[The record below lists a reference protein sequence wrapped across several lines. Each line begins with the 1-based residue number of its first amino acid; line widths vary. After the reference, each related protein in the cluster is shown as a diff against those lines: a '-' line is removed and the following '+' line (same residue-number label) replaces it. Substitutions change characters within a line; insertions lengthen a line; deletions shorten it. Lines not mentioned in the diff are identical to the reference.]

1 MQLEEYLNSTENKRR
16 ILVVSD
22 LSRGHDLIR
31 KHEAVTGVMVHNITC
46 MTIPQLI
53 DEVDLYIQS
62 ENGFEIQN
70 TVIDQTEAMM
80 LFRSIIFKNLKSLKF
95 FTNEKMMDLVT
106 TKEIFN
112 KANLVR
118 SNGWTGAESKS
129 GNSRV
134 SDLKLLIS
142 EYEQKLEDEKLL
154 DSIALLKTVI
164 AKMKNWVD
172 LEAEL
177 KNILSA
183 EISYLKEDMEQIS
196 GIQREFLSLIQN
208 NQDSPVELY
217 AVNPTMEMLDHC
229 GAKAEF
235 FRGYGSYNEASF
247 VANDILAKNL
257 PFGSVT
263 VLYTSQAQLAPITAA
278 LQGNGLSANIVSDYQ
293 AQNNAYISLA
303 RRILAWAKDDFSEKA
318 LEKILASS
326 VIRAEVDD
334 GTGTKINVLASQK
347 YYDHVLKAKES
358 KNSSIILGWGYNRN
372 IDFITNRIAV
382 ASTDAEKSVLK
393 LHKELIEI
401 FGANDKPYDDKNKV
415 KPSIVYKKLVQ
426 FMENNTSSSEEY
438 AIGMDAIR
446 RLAGAVNL
454 EDRSLALSE
463 IITFIDEL
471 LASISVSDTASADA
485 ISVQSVSGEWA
496 LLSRPNVYVI
506 GLSLKDMQGSTTESP
521 VLSDEE
527 MEIYLGPGYKPTIKA
542 KTDIR
547 EKNLYRTLKS
557 FDGDSIVFGFS
568 SYDTVG
574 FYESNPSSFFREAL
588 HKFKGIEIDALPE
601 FVYGNPVNAVD
612 IASPK
617 GMADKAGYDVRTTT
631 SNSSMEVLLDCPKKY
646 YYSKMLKV
654 PENTYTESD
663 YSQWLDARLKGSFFH
678 EIAEKYVNQM
688 LIKPVAESYEAT
700 ADEALINS
708 IAEKIKDEMLV
719 EMPVAFKGLATRE
732 TEKLIEAAVSYL
744 NRLHEILV
752 ASGWRALFTELRFDQ
767 ATYGVEDYEANPY
780 EFVLAGVIDRIDY
793 FADHCAKKI
802 LIRIV
807 DYKTGRKDSK
817 KKEDNLGKLLQYA
830 VYEKALMETG
840 HHTDETGVDKMLLDV
855 VKEKIATLESLWNI
869 DEWEVEFESFNYV
882 FPMENKDFEP
892 IRIEAGEIEGINLT
906 RLKCILTALQDKKTY
921 PDHLELREI
930 VKEYATK
937 YVAKDA
943 GISSLSANMDQV
955 DRSGTVTG
963 ISKNEIEYCKYCDY
977 GDACIHRKAGEI
989 K

>member
-22 LSRGHDLIR
+22 LSRGHNLIR
-31 KHEAVTGVMVHNITC
+31 KHEATTGLMVHNITC

-164 AKMKNWVD
+164 AQMKKWVD

-229 GAKAEF
+229 SAKAEF

-247 VANDILAKNL
+247 VANDILSKNL

-263 VLYTSQAQLAPITAA
+263 VLYTSQAQLAPIIAA
-278 LQGNGLSANIVSDYQ
+278 LQGNGLSANIVSDYP
-293 AQNNAYISLA
+293 AQNNAYIGLA

-326 VIRAEVDD
+326 VIRAEADD
-334 GTGTKINVLASQK
+334 GTGAKTNVLASQK
-347 YYDHVLKAKES
+347 YYDHVLKAKDS
-358 KNSSIILGWGYNRN
+358 KDKSIILGWGYNRN
-372 IDFITNRIAV
+372 VDFINQRTA
-382 ASTDAEKSVLK
+382 ASTDGEKAVLK
-393 LHKELIEI
+393 LHKELVEI

-415 KPSIVYKKLVQ
+415 QPSIVYKKLVQ

-438 AIGMDAIR
+438 AIGMDAIK
-446 RLAGAVNL
+446 RLSGAVNL
-454 EDRSLALSE
+454 EDRSLTLDE
-463 IITFIDEL
+463 VITFIDEL
-471 LASISVSDTASADA
+471 LASVSIKDASSADA
-485 ISVQSVSGEWA
+485 ISVQNLSGDWA

-521 VLSDEE
+521 VLSDDE
-527 MEIYLGPGYKPTIKA
+527 MEAYLGAGYKPTVKA
-542 KTDIR
+542 KADLS
-547 EKNLYRTLKS
+547 EKNLYRTLNT
-557 FDGDSIVFGFS
+557 FTGECIVFGFS

-574 FYESNPSSFFREAL
+574 FYENNPSSFFREAL

-601 FVYGNPVNAVD
+601 FVYGNPVNVVD

-617 GMADKAGYDVRTTT
+617 GLTDKIDYDIRTTT

-663 YSQWLDARLKGSFFH
+663 YSQWLDARLKGLFFH
-678 EIAEKYVNQM
+678 EIAEKYVYQT
-688 LIKPVAESYEAT
+688 LIKPAAESYEAT

-719 EMPVAFKGLATRE
+719 EMPVAFEGLATRE
-732 TEKLIEAAVSYL
+732 TENLIEAAVSYL
-744 NRLHEILV
+744 NRLHETLV

-767 ATYGVEDYEANPY
+767 ATYGVEDYEANTY
-780 EFVLAGVIDRIDY
+780 EFVFEGVIDRIDY
-793 FADHCAKKI
+793 FADHSAKKI

-807 DYKTGRKDSK
+807 DYKTGRKNSK
-817 KKEDNLGKLLQYA
+817 KKEDDLGKLLQYA

-855 VKEKIATLESLWNI
+855 VKEKIATLESIGNI

-892 IRIEAGEIEGINLT
+892 IRIEAGEIEGVNLT

-921 PDHLELREI
+921 PDHVELREI